1 MLSSTVPAKHAAKL
15 KAIVKAHRGV
25 LVASPHEATHVVVK
39 DAPRDPAEDPALDY
53 LRTIEVKGK
62 QALVHWWYYPDSYD
76 AWLPAAEVEGEASP
90 QEEDHDGPWVVVR
103 VSTTALPP
111 PSSSSPYC
119 HHTRH
124 TRHTHDTHDTHATH
138 ATHTTHTTQ
147 RVRAVL

>member
-103 VSTTALPP
+103 VHGCPTTSKLQL
-111 PSSSSPYC
+111 
-119 HHTRH
+119 HTRVKQTH
-124 TRHTHDTHDTHATH
+124 VTHTH
-138 ATHTTHTTQ
+138 THTTQ